1 MSPNFLRSLR
11 ARLVIGAAIWIAIGV
26 SAAGIFIAALF
37 RQFANDLMEGELR
50 KHLDE
55 LVMLIDVDDEGF
67 PHLYRPL
74 SDPRFTEFG
83 SGLAW
88 QVTRSGKVLIKSL
101 SASTEDIPVPSDAL
115 GINDIR
121 KIMLPSPQG
130 SIVTFE
136 RLLLPEGST
145 QPPLRIQVGAE
156 SAVVDRMLPTFTVPL
171 ALSLVLLAILLIAAA
186 ILQVQFGLQPMTRLR
201 RALGAIGAG
210 EASKLPGGFPSEVQ
224 PLVDDLN
231 NLLGLNAQMVLRART
246 QAGNLAHALKTPL
259 AVLTDE
265 AYRLADRGQADS
277 ADVILAQSQRM
288 QRQIDYQIAR
298 ARAAASRSVPGV
310 VAPVAPALGNIVAA
324 MQRLYVGKS
333 LVIDVDVDDACVA
346 LCDPMD
352 LAEMLANVI
361 DNACKWA
368 TQRIAI
374 RGQVGGQAGGP
385 ASEGGDRVVVT
396 VDDDG
401 PGLPAEKLDIVFKV
415 GERLDEQVPGSGL
428 GLPIVRDLVELYGG
442 RIRLENRANGGLRA
456 TLELPRAPVPV

>member
-1 MSPNFLRSLR
+1 MSPTFLRSLR
-11 ARLVIGAAIWIAIGV
+11 ARLAIGAAIWIAIGV

-37 RQFANDLMEGELR
+37 RQFANDLMESELR

-55 LVMLIDVDDEGF
+55 LVMLIDFDDEGF

-101 SASTEDIPVPSDAL
+101 SASTENIPVPDDPLA
-115 GINDIR
+115 IKDVR
-121 KIMLPSPQG
+121 KVVLPSPHG

-145 QPPLRIQVGAE
+145 QPPLRIQVGADT
-156 SAVVDRMLPTFTVPL
+156 AVVDRMLPTFTVPL
-171 ALSLVLLAILLIAAA
+171 TLSLVLLAILLIAAA
-186 ILQVQFGLQPMTRLR
+186 ILQVQFGLQPMSRLR

-210 EASKLPGGFPSEVQ
+210 EAAKLPGGFPSEVQ

-231 NLLGLNAQMVLRART
+231 NLLELNAQMVLRART

-298 ARAAASRSVPGV
+298 ARAAASRSVPGI
-310 VAPVAPALGNIVAA
+310 VAPVAPTVASIVGA
-324 MQRLYVGKS
+324 METDVG
-333 LVIDVDVDDACVA
+333 DACVA

-352 LAEMLANVI
+352 LNEILANII

-368 TQRIAI
+368 TRRIVI
-374 RGQVGGQAGGP
+374 RGTVDETQ
-385 ASEGGDRVVVT
+385 DRVVII

-428 GLPIVRDLVELYGG
+428 GLPIVRDLVDLYGG
-442 RIRLENRANGGLRA
+442 RIRLENRAGGGLRA
-456 TLELPRAPVPV
+456 ILELPRAPVST

>member
-1 MSPNFLRSLR
+1 MSSNFLRSLR

-101 SASTEDIPVPSDAL
+101 SASTQDVPVPNDPLATK
-115 GINDIR
+115 DIR
-121 KIMLPSPQG
+121 KIMLPGPQG

-136 RLLLPEGST
+136 RLLQPEGST

-171 ALSLVLLAILLIAAA
+171 ALSLVLLGILLIAAA

-201 RALGAIGAG
+201 RALGAIGVGKA
-210 EASKLPGGFPSEVQ
+210 AKLPGGFPSEVQ

-231 NLLGLNAQMVLRART
+231 NLLAVNAQMVLRART

-265 AYRLADRGQADS
+265 AYRLADRGQAAT

-310 VAPVAPALGNIVAA
+310 IAPVAPTVGNIVAA
-324 MQRLYVGKS
+324 MGRLHAAKN
-333 LVIDVDVDDACVA
+333 LAIDVDVDEACVA

-352 LAEMLANVI
+352 LNEILANVI

-368 TQRIAI
+368 AQRIAI
-374 RGQVGGQAGGP
+374 SGTV
-385 ASEGGDRVVVT
+385 SENSDRIVVA

-401 PGLPAEKLDIVFKV
+401 PGLPAEKLDVVFKV

-428 GLPIVRDLVELYGG
+428 GLPIARDLVELYGG
-442 RIRLENRANGGLRA
+442 RIRLENRAGGGLRA
-456 TLELPRAPVPV
+456 TLELPRARVPV

>member
-1 MSPNFLRSLR
+1 MSPTFLRSLR
-11 ARLVIGAAIWIAIGV
+11 ARLAIGAAIWIAIGV

-37 RQFANDLMEGELR
+37 REFANDLMENELR

-55 LVMLIDVDDEGF
+55 LVMLIDFDDEGF

-101 SASTEDIPVPSDAL
+101 SASTETIPVPDDPL
-115 GINDIR
+115 PTNDVR
-121 KIMLPSPQG
+121 KVVLSGPQG

-145 QPPLRIQVGAE
+145 RPPLRIQVGAA

-171 ALSLVLLAILLIAAA
+171 TLSLGLLALLLIAAA
-186 ILQVQFGLQPMTRLR
+186 ILQVQFGLQPMSRLR

-210 EASKLPGGFPSEVQ
+210 EAAKLPGGFPSEVQ

-231 NLLGLNAQMVLRART
+231 NLLELNAQMVLRART

-265 AYRLADRGQADS
+265 AYRLADRGHADS
-277 ADVILAQSQRM
+277 ADVILAQTQRM

-310 VAPVAPALGNIVAA
+310 VAAG
-324 MQRLYVGKS
+324 
-333 LVIDVDVDDACVA
+333 
-346 LCDPMD
+346 DPMD
-352 LAEMLANVI
+352 LNEILANVI

-368 TQRIAI
+368 TRRIDI
-374 RGQVGGQAGGP
+374 RGA
-385 ASEGGDRVVVT
+385 ANEAGDRVVVT

-401 PGLPAEKLDIVFKV
+401 PGLPAESLDVVFKV
-415 GERLDEQVPGSGL
+415 GKRLDEQVPGSGL

-442 RIRLENRANGGLRA
+442 RIRLENRAGGGLRA

>member
-1 MSPNFLRSLR
+1 MSPTFMRSLR
-11 ARLVIGAAIWIAIGV
+11 ARLAIGAAIWIAIGV

-37 RQFANDLMEGELR
+37 RQFANDLMESELR

-55 LVMLIDVDDEGF
+55 LVMLIDFDDEGF

-74 SDPRFTEFG
+74 SDPRFTELG

-88 QVTRSGKVLIKSL
+88 QVTRSGKVLINSL
-101 SASTEDIPVPSDAL
+101 SASTENIPVPDDPLAN
-115 GINDIR
+115 NDVR
-121 KIMLPSPQG
+121 KVMLSGPQG
-130 SIVTFE
+130 TIVTFE
-136 RLLLPEGST
+136 RLLLPEGSA
-145 QPPLRIQVGAE
+145 QPPLRIQVGADTV
-156 SAVVDRMLPTFTVPL
+156 VVDRMLPTFTVPL
-171 ALSLVLLAILLIAAA
+171 TLSLLLLAILLIAAA

-210 EASKLPGGFPSEVQ
+210 EAAKLPGGFPSEVQ

-231 NLLGLNAQMVLRART
+231 NLLELNQQMVLRART

-265 AYRLADRGQADS
+265 AYRLADRGQAES

-310 VAPVAPALGNIVAA
+310 VAPVAPTVANIVAA
-324 MQRLYVGKS
+324 MQRLYAAKT
-333 LVIDVDVDDACVA
+333 LAIEADVDDACVA

-352 LAEMLANVI
+352 LNEILANVI

-368 TQRIAI
+368 TRRIVI
-374 RGQVGGQAGGP
+374 RGAVDEAQ
-385 ASEGGDRVVVT
+385 DRVVVT
-396 VDDDG
+396 VEDDG
-401 PGLPAEKLDIVFKV
+401 PGLPAESLDVVFKV

-442 RIRLENRANGGLRA
+442 GIRLENRAGGGLRA
-456 TLELPRAPVPV
+456 TLELPRAPVPE